1 MMTVK
6 KAIKIIDWWIDKEKS
21 ALAEFQEKWKGSED
35 THGIGKALIE
45 SDKTTIANLETIR
58 KELVPNCKH
67 PKKMR
72 DTADGQEYCMNCNL
86 DL

>member
-1 MMTVK
+1 MTVK
-6 KAIKIIDWWIDKEKS
+6 KAIKILEWWIIQKKDGIKKLEKEKNYTNDNH
-21 ALAEFQEKWKGSED
+21 E
-35 THGIGKALIE
+35 IGKILLDI
-45 SDKTTIANLETIR
+45 DKTTIANLEKIR

-72 DTADGQEYCMNCNL
+72 DRTADDQWYCMNCNM